1 MMYSLSNINGVPFDV
16 LFFCA
21 VAVED
26 LGYLL
31 GYLYAL
37 LDYCFCVLFFT
48 RDFFGVWGSLDHF
61 VFYLGEILEGFL
73 YGTFAKICCIFTH
86 LFKRTSTFLLPLHL
100 LLPLMKRLSPLS
112 LCLSQMFMN
121 LLTLFWIIKRR
132 CSDPIGSVFIAQ
144 SWLASHFQSILS
156 YVEDCD

>member
-48 RDFFGVWGSLDHF
+48 RDSRRIPLWYFCQDLLC
-61 VFYLGEILEGFL
+61 FYPPIQKDFDFSPPSASTSSPDE
-73 YGTFAKICCIFTH
+73 KIE
-86 LFKRTSTFLLPLHL
+86 P
-100 LLPLMKRLSPLS
+100 PVPLS
-112 LCLSQMFMN
+112 FSNVHEPFNSFLNNKEEM
-121 LLTLFWIIKRR
+121 
-132 CSDPIGSVFIAQ
+132 
-144 SWLASHFQSILS
+144 
-156 YVEDCD
+156 